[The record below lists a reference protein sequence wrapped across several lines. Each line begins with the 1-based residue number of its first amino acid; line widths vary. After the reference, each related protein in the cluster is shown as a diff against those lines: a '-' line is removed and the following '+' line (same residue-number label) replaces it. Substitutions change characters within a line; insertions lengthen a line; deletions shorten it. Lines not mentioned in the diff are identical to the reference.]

1 MKDKYPG
8 WYPKSAIEASALW
21 DNAIFVP
28 DANVLLHCL
37 RHPAGVREEL
47 LRLLDALKT
56 SLWIPYQV
64 GLEFHRNRLDV
75 ELGAQDAYDV
85 LVRDQEAT
93 IEKARERLRQLRAH
107 PTISVARE
115 LAALDMFSAD
125 FRARMAASQASH
137 PTEEI
142 AAAVARLTHILD
154 GRIGDKW
161 KPEQLAALK
170 KEGEDR
176 YSKKIPPGY
185 KDSKKDASEFDKYGD
200 LIIWKDMIAKAKTE
214 KRPMIFISDDA
225 KEDWWW
231 IHRGRKLGARPELIE
246 EFQAGSDQDFHIY
259 EFGQFLRFAADRF
272 PEIKAGVDRVEKSL
286 QEDVRASQKQSEAA
300 EANEIQTKVRALEDE
315 RDYVVGMLSGTPGT
329 AVPVATVDRGALRAR
344 LNELNAELGTLTP
357 SSENASPLPEESD
370 VQDERQYPSTRT
382 DP

>member
-1 MKDKYPG
+1 MRDKYPG
-8 WYPKSAIEASALW
+8 WYPKSSVEASALW

-37 RHPAGVREEL
+37 RHPAAVREEL
-47 LRLLDALKT
+47 LRLFDALKE

-75 ELGAQDAYDV
+75 ELGAQDAYDI
-85 LVRDQEAT
+85 LIKDQEAT

-107 PTISVARE
+107 PTISVPKE

-137 PTEEI
+137 PTEDI
-142 AAAVARLTHILD
+142 AAAVTRLTQLLA

-176 YSKKIPPGY
+176 YTKKIPPGY
-185 KDSKKDASEFDKYGD
+185 KDAKKDAGEFDKYGD
-200 LIIWKDMIAKAKTE
+200 LIIWKDMIGKAKAD
-214 KRPMIFISDDA
+214 KRPVIFISDDA

-231 IHRGRKLGARPELIE
+231 IHKGRKLGPRPELIE

-259 EFGQFLRFAADRF
+259 EFAQFLRFAGERF
-272 PEIKAGVDRVEKSL
+272 PEIKAGVDQVEKSL
-286 QEDVRASQKQSEAA
+286 QDDARARKKQNEAA
-300 EANEIQTKVRALEDE
+300 EAIEIRAKVRELEDE
-315 RDYVVGMLSGTPGT
+315 RDQIVAALSGAPG
-329 AVPVATVDRGALRAR
+329 AAISVATADRAALRAR
-344 LNELNAELGTLTP
+344 LGELTAELESHQPSLGT
-357 SSENASPLPEESD
+357 SSATSDGSD
-370 VQDERQYPSTRT
+370 VVGTQEEAP
-382 DP
+382 